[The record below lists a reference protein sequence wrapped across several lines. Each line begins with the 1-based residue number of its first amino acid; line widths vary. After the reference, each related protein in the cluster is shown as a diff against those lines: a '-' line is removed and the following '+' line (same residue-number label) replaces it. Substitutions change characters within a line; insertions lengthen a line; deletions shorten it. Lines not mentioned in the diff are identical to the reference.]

1 MKKTKFLLLLTLI
14 MCSIIS
20 CENNIKKNLAL
31 SHEIDSKIFNKLF
44 VLTIDSFIKTN
55 KMKNCDICIDIYSR
69 NQDIFFY
76 IKCVSPK
83 YNNQNRT
90 LNYIIRRGLKVYL
103 STPLDELTNNNDSA
117 HFKKNEYQRTIR
129 CWYVD
134 MRNEAKGLY
143 ESKELIP
150 KNYKIQIIDT
160 SGRTIFGIKK
170 VEPIFNVGNMPK

>member
-1 MKKTKFLLLLTLI
+1 LI
-14 MCSIIS
+14 VCSLIR
-20 CENNIKKNLAL
+20 CENNKKTLAI

-69 NQDIFFY
+69 YQDIFFY

-83 YNNQNRT
+83 YNNQIRP

-103 STPLDELTNNNDSA
+103 STPLDELTSNYNDSA
-117 HFKKNEYQRTIR
+117 HFNRNEYQRTIR

-134 MRNEAKGLY
+134 MKNEAEGLY

-170 VEPIFNVGNMPK
+170 VEPIFKFGKIPK

>member
-14 MCSIIS
+14 VCSLIS
-20 CENNIKKNLAL
+20 CENNNKKTIAL

-69 NQDIFFY
+69 YQDIFFY

-83 YNNQNRT
+83 YNNQIRP

-103 STPLDELTNNNDSA
+103 STPLDEP
-117 HFKKNEYQRTIR
+117 NE
-129 CWYVD
+129 
-134 MRNEAKGLY
+134 
-143 ESKELIP
+143 
-150 KNYKIQIIDT
+150 
-160 SGRTIFGIKK
+160 
-170 VEPIFNVGNMPK
+170 